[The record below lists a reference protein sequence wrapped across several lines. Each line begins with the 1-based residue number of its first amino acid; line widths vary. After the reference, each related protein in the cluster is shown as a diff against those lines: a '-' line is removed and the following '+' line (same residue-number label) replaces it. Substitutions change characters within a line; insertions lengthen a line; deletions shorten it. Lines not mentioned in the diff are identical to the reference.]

1 MTSYQLFKKKEREN
15 VKHKANSLI
24 RPSQYVERELLTSI
38 FNGKY
43 PPGTV
48 LPNERGLAAQMG
60 VTRPTL
66 RETLQRLSGE
76 GWIKIRHGKPT
87 VINDYWKNGG
97 LRLLATMA
105 KYSDFLP
112 NGFITHL
119 LEVRCT
125 LLPVIARLSAEN
137 SAKVLLKYLDLADH
151 LADKANSIATYD
163 WELQLLM
170 AEHSC
175 NPIYTLILNDFTSAF
190 KAMAFHYFSLRKARK
205 TSQKYYVDLIHA
217 IHKDGKDVEETVRK
231 AMERSIAIWNEVKNI
246 KAVHGLKFEIGK

>member
-1 MTSYQLFKKKEREN
+1 LTNTCLTGKTSYQLFKKKERKN
-15 VKHKANSLI
+15 VKNKENSLI
-24 RPSQYVERELLTSI
+24 RPAQYVERELLTSI

-48 LPNERGLAAQMG
+48 LPNERDLAVQIG

-76 GWIKIRHGKPT
+76 GWIKIRQGKPT

-125 LLPVIARLSAEN
+125 LLPIIARLSAEN
-137 SAKVLLKYLDLADH
+137 SAKVLLKYLALADN
-151 LADKANSIATYD
+151 LDDKANSFATYD
-163 WELQLLM
+163 WKLQLLM
-170 AEHSC
+170 SEHSC

-190 KAMAFHYFSLRKARK
+190 KAMALHYFSLQTARN
-205 TSQKYYVDLIHA
+205 TSRKYYVDLIDA
-217 IHKDGKDVEETVRK
+217 IHKDGKDVEEIVRK
-231 AMERSIAIWNEVKNI
+231 TMEKSIIIWNEVKTI
-246 KAVHGLKFEIGK
+246 KGKT

>member
-1 MTSYQLFKKKEREN
+1 M
-15 VKHKANSLI
+15 KHNANSLI
-24 RPSQYVERELLTSI
+24 RPAQYVERELLTSI

-76 GWIKIRHGKPT
+76 GWIKIRQGKPT
-87 VINDYWKNGG
+87 VVNDYWKNGG

-125 LLPVIARLSAEN
+125 LLPIIARLSAEK
-137 SAKVLLKYLDLADH
+137 AAEVLLKYLAMADS
-151 LADKANSIATYD
+151 LNDEATGFATYD
-163 WELQLLM
+163 WKLQLLM

-175 NPIYTLILNDFTSAF
+175 NPIYTLIFNDFTSAF
-190 KAMAFHYFSLRKARK
+190 MAMAFHYFSLNKSRK
-205 TSQKYYVDLIHA
+205 TSRKYYIDLIHA
-217 IHKDGKDVEETVRK
+217 IHKGSKDVEETVRK
-231 AMERSIAIWNEVKNI
+231 AMENSIVIWNEVKTI
-246 KAVHGLKFEIGK
+246 QGKT